1 MENINDLIF
10 IFVLAFIVAG
20 VYSTYR
26 ALSFSKRVNESIR
39 ERLNEIV
46 HDIKVEKHHETIYWF
61 DKDNDK
67 FIAQGKT
74 VDEIRE
80 VLKQRFPKHIFVVEG
95 ELMVGPDFN
104 PMKPEDWRK
113 ALQNGI

>member
-26 ALSFSKRVNESIR
+26 ALAFSKRVNESIR

-46 HDIKVEKHHETIYWF
+46 HDIKVEK
-61 DKDNDK
+61 
-67 FIAQGKT
+67 
-74 VDEIRE
+74 R
-80 VLKQRFPKHIFVVEG
+80 
-95 ELMVGPDFN
+95 
-104 PMKPEDWRK
+104 
-113 ALQNGI
+113 